1 MIDLS
6 CCALNVSMTFMTH
19 SCWMHLFR
27 GGGAL
32 HINVEINSFTC
43 ILLKTLIGCHQ
54 SPKRGRL
61 KVNLGPCVD
70 FGCVITNNW
79 RTNDLN
85 VFCKQEFIEYS
96 SYSSLKKKKEKEKEY
111 Q

>member
-1 MIDLS
+1 LS
-6 CCALNVSMTFMTH
+6 SITKK
-19 SCWMHLFR
+19 
-27 GGGAL
+27 G
-32 HINVEINSFTC
+32 EIESE
-43 ILLKTLIGCHQ
+43 
-54 SPKRGRL
+54 SR
-61 KVNLGPCVD
+61 PCVD
-70 FGCVITNNW
+70 FGCVMTNNW